1 MNEFDPGVTDPSG
14 EAEPALAGLEPTRR
28 DDAAGY
34 RVLARK
40 YRPRDFNELIGQ
52 EAMVRTL
59 SNAFRTGRIPQAWM
73 LTGVRGVGKTTTAR
87 ILARGLNYQRP
98 GHADGPTIDLA
109 EPGEHCEAI
118 IEGRHID
125 VMEIDAASNNS
136 VENVR
141 QINDAVRYSPVTAR
155 YKVYIIDEVHMLS
168 GGAFN
173 AFLKTLE
180 EPPPHAKFIFAT
192 TDIHKVPVTIL
203 SRCQRFDLRRV
214 AVDQLVAHLTRICG
228 LEGVSADPEALKA
241 IARAAEGS
249 VRDSLSLLDQAI
261 SHGAGTITPDT
272 VRDMLGLADRARVID
287 LFEAVMRGDIVQSF
301 ALLADQYG
309 AGADP
314 AAILRDLADFTHLLT
329 RLKLVPEAAQD
340 PALSEAEGKRG
351 AQMAQDLSIRVL
363 SRNWQMLLK
372 GIAEVESAS
381 RPIAAAE
388 MVLVRLAYAADL
400 PTPDEALRML
410 RDSGGNTASPS
421 GSSSQPGSGSG
432 PSAMRHS
439 DVSGQANAP
448 GTQSSQD
455 GSSFQRGEEDA
466 HHGSGGAS
474 ARRAPRAA
482 LHAVATSP
490 EGARHIDTTLQPAR
504 AEPAPASGQV
514 LHLARFEDLVALA
527 EENRDILMKAAL
539 ERDVRLVRFE
549 DGQIEFAL
557 AEGARR
563 DLAPELMRKLAEWTG
578 RRWMVALSSQPGEPT
593 LRQRLEARERE
604 KRQSAADHPLVRT
617 VLDRFPGARI
627 VDVRARADGDQ
638 DEPLTAEAAP
648 PPPDDPDHDDEFGHE
663 DLP

>member
-1 MNEFDPGVTDPSG
+1 MP
-14 EAEPALAGLEPTRR
+14 
-28 DDAAGY
+28 
-34 RVLARK
+34 
-40 YRPRDFNELIGQ
+40 I
-52 EAMVRTL
+52 
-59 SNAFRTGRIPQAWM
+59 
-73 LTGVRGVGKTTTAR
+73 
-87 ILARGLNYQRP
+87 
-98 GHADGPTIDLA
+98 
-109 EPGEHCEAI
+109 
-118 IEGRHID
+118 
-125 VMEIDAASNNS
+125 
-136 VENVR
+136 
-141 QINDAVRYSPVTAR
+141 
-155 YKVYIIDEVHMLS
+155 
-168 GGAFN
+168 
-173 AFLKTLE
+173 
-180 EPPPHAKFIFAT
+180 
-192 TDIHKVPVTIL
+192 
-203 SRCQRFDLRRV
+203 
-214 AVDQLVAHLTRICG
+214 
-228 LEGVSADPEALKA
+228 PEALKA

-563 DLAPELMRKLAEWTG
+563 DLAPELMRKLAEMDRAPMDG
-578 RRWMVALSSQPGEPT
+578 RPILPAWRTDPAPAPRS
-593 LRQRLEARERE
+593 ARTR
-604 KRQSAADHPLVRT
+604 KS
-617 VLDRFPGARI
+617 
-627 VDVRARADGDQ
+627 ARALPIIRWCAPCSTDFPEHASLMCVLAQ
-638 DEPLTAEAAP
+638 MAIKDEPLTAEAAP